1 MNVYI
6 ALKEDQEEILKRLK
20 EYRKTTNS
28 SQIIR
33 EALYA
38 YDQKIFGKNTHTSVE
53 GSFSERSPE

>member
-38 YDQKIFGKNTHTSVE
+38 YEEKIFGNSIHTSVE

>member
-38 YDQKIFGKNTHTSVE
+38 YEEKIFGNSIYTSIE
-53 GSFSERSPE
+53 DSLAKRSLE